1 MTTNS
6 IFNNTLSNT
15 AQKFLDI
22 NTRRVGQSIERIS
35 SGIRVNRAADD
46 VTGLAISESLRSDI
60 RVLRQGVRNL
70 NDGISLINVVEGALN
85 EQTGAVIRLREL
97 ASQGASGTIRT
108 FERQALNLE
117 ISSLVA
123 EIDRI
128 AATTEFNGRTLLN
141 GSLAQSVLVPK
152 QIFIQIGIN
161 SQSES
166 RLNLNVELD
175 LSASN
180 STQLGINNL
189 SVSTSEDAQTALD
202 DIAGA
207 LKTLNFS
214 RGKTGALQNRFA
226 KSLGTL
232 ASSIQNLTAAN
243 SILRDAD
250 IAEEVALL
258 TRNQIIA
265 QASVTMVGQT
275 NLASKNLLDILQ

>member
-1 MTTNS
+1 MATNS

-46 VTGLAISESLRSDI
+46 VAGLAISEALRSDI

-85 EQTGAVIRLREL
+85 EQSGAVIRLKEL
-97 ASQGASGTIRT
+97 ATQGSSETLGAS
-108 FERQALNLE
+108 ERQTLNLE
-117 ISSLVA
+117 IASLAA

-128 AATTEFNGRTLLN
+128 AATTEFNGRTLLD
-141 GSLAQSVLVPK
+141 GSLAQSV
-152 QIFIQIGIN
+152 QASEQTFIQIGTD
-161 SQSES
+161 S
-166 RLNLNVELD
+166 RSASRINLNTELNI
-175 LSASN
+175 SASN

-189 SVSTSEDAQTALD
+189 SVSTCKDSQSALD
-202 DIAGA
+202 DIATA
-207 LKTLNFS
+207 LETLNFA
-214 RGKTGALQNRFA
+214 RGGAGAVQNRFV

-232 ASSIQNLTAAN
+232 TVAIQNLTAAD
-243 SILRDAD
+243 STLRDAD
-250 IAEEVALL
+250 IAEELALL

-265 QASVTMVGQT
+265 MTSISMVGQT
-275 NLASKNLLDILQ
+275 NLAGQDLLDIL

>member
-1 MTTNS
+1 MATNS

-46 VTGLAISESLRSDI
+46 VAGLAISEALRSDI

-85 EQTGAVIRLREL
+85 EQSGAVIRLNEL
-97 ASQGASGTIRT
+97 ATQGASETLGAS
-108 FERQALNLE
+108 ERQTINLE
-117 ISSLVA
+117 IASLTA

-128 AATTEFNGRTLLN
+128 AATTEFNGRTLLD
-141 GSLAQSVLVPK
+141 GSLAQSV
-152 QIFIQIGIN
+152 QASEQTFIQIGTD
-161 SQSES
+161 S
-166 RLNLNVELD
+166 RSASRINLNTELNI
-175 LSASN
+175 SASN

-189 SVSTSEDAQTALD
+189 SVSTCKDSQSALD
-202 DIAGA
+202 DIATA
-207 LKTLNFS
+207 LETLNFV
-214 RGKTGALQNRFA
+214 RGGAGAVQNRFV

-232 ASSIQNLTAAN
+232 TVAIQNLTAAE
-243 SILRDAD
+243 STLRDAD
-250 IAEEVALL
+250 IAEELALL

-265 QASVTMVGQT
+265 MTSISMVGQT
-275 NLASKNLLDILQ
+275 NLAGQDLLDIL

>member
-46 VTGLAISESLRSDI
+46 VAGLAISESLRSDI

-108 FERQALNLE
+108 FERQAINLE

-128 AATTEFNGRTLLN
+128 AAITEFNGRTLLN

-232 ASSIQNLTAAN
+232 ASSIQNLTAAD
-243 SILRDAD
+243 STLRDAD

>member
-1 MTTNS
+1 MATNS

-46 VTGLAISESLRSDI
+46 VAGLAISEALRSDI

-85 EQTGAVIRLREL
+85 EQSGAVIRLKEL
-97 ASQGASGTIRT
+97 ATQGASETLGAS
-108 FERQALNLE
+108 ERQTLNLE
-117 ISSLVA
+117 IASLAA

-128 AATTEFNGRTLLN
+128 AATTEFNSRTLLD
-141 GSLAQSVLVPK
+141 GSLAQSVQASE
-152 QIFIQIGIN
+152 QIFIQIGTD
-161 SQSES
+161 S
-166 RLNLNVELD
+166 RSASRINLNTELNI
-175 LSASN
+175 SASN

-189 SVSTSEDAQTALD
+189 SVSTCKDSQSALDAIATALE
-202 DIAGA
+202 
-207 LKTLNFS
+207 TLNFV
-214 RGKTGALQNRFA
+214 RGGAGAVQNRFV

-232 ASSIQNLTAAN
+232 TVSIQNLTAAE
-243 SILRDAD
+243 STLRDAD
-250 IAEEVALL
+250 IAEELALL

-265 QASVTMVGQT
+265 MTSISMVGQT
-275 NLASKNLLDILQ
+275 NLAGQDLLDIL

>member
-1 MTTNS
+1 MATNS

-46 VTGLAISESLRSDI
+46 VAGLAISESLRSDI

-108 FERQALNLE
+108 FERQAINLE

>member
-46 VTGLAISESLRSDI
+46 VAGLAISESLRSDI

-108 FERQALNLE
+108 FERQAINLE

-275 NLASKNLLDILQ
+275 NLASQRLLDILQ

>member
-1 MTTNS
+1 MATNS

-46 VTGLAISESLRSDI
+46 VAGLAISEALRSDI

-85 EQTGAVIRLREL
+85 EQSGAVIRLKEL
-97 ASQGASGTIRT
+97 ATQGSSETLGA
-108 FERQALNLE
+108 FERQTLDLE
-117 ISSLVA
+117 IASLVA

-128 AATTEFNGRTLLN
+128 AATTEFNSRTLLD
-141 GSLAQSVLVPK
+141 GSLAQSVQASE
-152 QIFIQIGIN
+152 QIFIQIGTD
-161 SQSES
+161 S
-166 RLNLNVELD
+166 RSASRINLNTELNI
-175 LSASN
+175 SASN

-189 SVSTSEDAQTALD
+189 SVSTCKDAQSALDAIATALE
-202 DIAGA
+202 
-207 LKTLNFS
+207 TLNFT
-214 RGKTGALQNRFA
+214 RGGAGAVQNRFV

-232 ASSIQNLTAAN
+232 TVSIQNLTAAE
-243 SILRDAD
+243 STLRDAD
-250 IAEEVALL
+250 IAEELALL

-265 QASVTMVGQT
+265 MTSISMVGQT
-275 NLASKNLLDILQ
+275 NLAGQDLLDIL

>member
-46 VTGLAISESLRSDI
+46 VAGLAISEALRSDI

-108 FERQALNLE
+108 FERQAINLE

>member
-35 SGIRVNRAADD
+35 SGIRVNKAADD

-108 FERQALNLE
+108 FERQAINLE

-141 GSLAQSVLVPK
+141 GSLAQSVLVSK

-275 NLASKNLLDILQ
+275 NLASQRLLDILQ

>member
-1 MTTNS
+1 MAINS
-6 IFNNTLSNT
+6 ILNNTLSNT
-15 AQKFLDI
+15 AQKFLGI
-22 NTRRVGQSIERIS
+22 NTQRVGQSIERIS
-35 SGIRVNRAADD
+35 LGIRVNKAAEDIA
-46 VTGLAISESLRSDI
+46 GLAVSDALRSDI

-108 FERQALNLE
+108 FERQAINLE

-141 GSLAQSVLVPK
+141 GSLAQSVLVSK

-202 DIAGA
+202 DIAAA
-207 LKTLNFS
+207 LETLNFS
-214 RGKTGALQNRFA
+214 RGRTGALQNRFA

-275 NLASKNLLDILQ
+275 NLASQRLLDILQ

>member
-1 MTTNS
+1 MATNS

-46 VTGLAISESLRSDI
+46 VAGLAISDALRSDI

-85 EQTGAVIRLREL
+85 EQGGAIIRLREL
-97 ASQGASGTIRT
+97 ASQGASGTIGE
-108 FERQALNLE
+108 FERQTLNLE

-128 AATTEFNGRTLLN
+128 AATTEFNSRTLLD
-141 GSLAQSVLVPK
+141 GSLAQSVLVSK

-166 RLNLNVELD
+166 RLNLNVELN

-180 STQLGINNL
+180 TTQLGINNL
-189 SVSTSEDAQTALD
+189 SVSTSEEAQTALD
-202 DIAGA
+202 DIATA
-207 LKTLNFS
+207 LETLNFS
-214 RGKTGALQNRFA
+214 RGRTGALQNRFA

-232 ASSIQNLTAAN
+232 AVSIENLTAAD
-243 SILRDAD
+243 STLRDAD
-250 IAEEVALL
+250 IAEELALL
-258 TRNQIIA
+258 RRNQIIA

-275 NLASKNLLDILQ
+275 NLAGQNLLDILQ

>member
-1 MTTNS
+1 MATNS

-46 VTGLAISESLRSDI
+46 VAGLAISEALRSDI

-85 EQTGAVIRLREL
+85 EQSGAVIRLNEL
-97 ASQGASGTIRT
+97 ATQGASETLGAS
-108 FERQALNLE
+108 ERQTINLE
-117 ISSLVA
+117 IASLTA

-128 AATTEFNGRTLLN
+128 AATTEFNGRTLLD
-141 GSLAQSVLVPK
+141 GSLAQSV
-152 QIFIQIGIN
+152 QASEQTFIQIGTD
-161 SQSES
+161 S
-166 RLNLNVELD
+166 RSASRINLNTELNI
-175 LSASN
+175 SASN

-189 SVSTSEDAQTALD
+189 SVSTCKDSQSALD
-202 DIAGA
+202 DIATA
-207 LKTLNFS
+207 LETLNFT
-214 RGKTGALQNRFA
+214 RGGAGAVQNRFV

-232 ASSIQNLTAAN
+232 TVSIQNLTAAE
-243 SILRDAD
+243 STLRDAD
-250 IAEEVALL
+250 IAEELALL

-265 QASVTMVGQT
+265 MTSISMVGQT
-275 NLASKNLLDILQ
+275 NLAGKDLLDIL

>member
-108 FERQALNLE
+108 FERQAINLE